1 MNLCSVRALCFC
13 SDHVRFDALDREE
26 AGDRA
31 GVPDGI
37 VAHRPGDD
45 RLVTDI
51 GVDDAAAVGD
61 RRVDVEDCFT

>member
-1 MNLCSVRALCFC
+1 
-13 SDHVRFDALDREE
+13 VRFDALDREE